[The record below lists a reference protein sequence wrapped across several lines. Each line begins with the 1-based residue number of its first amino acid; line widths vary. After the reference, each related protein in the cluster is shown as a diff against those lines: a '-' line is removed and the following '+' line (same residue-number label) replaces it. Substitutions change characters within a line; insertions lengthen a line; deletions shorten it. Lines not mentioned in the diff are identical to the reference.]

1 MSISPS
7 KSTKLKALLSYTLNK
22 HYNDAYIKLFHCD
35 RTSYFFLIRGTT
47 CTTLM
52 NLRNVNELAQR

>member
-1 MSISPS
+1 MSFSPS

-47 CTTLM
+47 LM